1 MLLPSRFAPFG
12 MLVFLA
18 ASIFAVFVMAAAET
32 EAGSGVLNDWAE
44 SFTSTKFSPL
54 SHSSSQS
61 FLTAPAE
68 NIGAAAARVGKEND
82 HSGYERRALADEA
95 SSSAAIPQRPTV
107 SSFLLSSS
115 PIGIDSTT
123 IERVGPPGRK
133 FSFPWVPGQTIRKKL
148 KGMKQFG
155 KFTSFM
161 EDVLVQAAKTGSDA
175 CKGEVGTL
183 NYKTLR
189 QIKSVGHYPRL
200 ALMFLACGI
209 APRDFVHITK
219 TDLEFAKGDDLT
231 VKSAKTSMAKNLVD
245 KAFEEY
251 IEQII
256 QPENLQ
262 KRYET
267 ELQLRGKYEMV
278 EVTSLKEFE
287 QKTRMKLHTKDRHKI
302 YCDVLQVI
310 RPVCEGWKAMDSEA
324 YDRFSHDLKDGTFT
338 GNLADY
344 FSRDKVSRYC
354 ERWLAMMKE
363 NEEKA
368 NETKQARKKAM
379 VEAEPTDS
387 SFSSE
392 APGTSRGEKRKRR
405 PSPSDP
411 GSEHSDTAN
420 KDEKKKKEEAGRPY
434 RKSILLMAEEYVR
447 RAEAKGKQEQLNR
460 VFLLAN
466 RFDPIFAKRLHK
478 CDMRPI
484 SEMALPD
491 PDNKIA
497 CQEYVKEVVRDW
509 REAHRNRFLF
519 KWGVLRP
526 ASGCSLSSCSSTP
539 TSNPTGWSIGQP
551 NAEAFQRKATDR
563 GSAERPSLQVS
574 LALLLGTSRQAIVG
588 WKLAE
593 KESYK
598 KLRQDMKDGIYTHNP
613 FDYMA
618 PEKYLQYETMGKEKD
633 NGKKHLKE
641 ERGWDYNKPP
651 PKEKD
656 PSSLLSHFEEEY
668 ERLKQRTPSSST
680 PYADGPGTSALQPT
694 LPSLLLTDPPYFGP
708 DTLSPKIEERPSY
721 AAAAPTEILPR
732 PRTMVSASKP
742 TDSLIS
748 ASS

>member
-1 MLLPSRFAPFG
+1 
-12 MLVFLA
+12 
-18 ASIFAVFVMAAAET
+18 
-32 EAGSGVLNDWAE
+32 
-44 SFTSTKFSPL
+44 
-54 SHSSSQS
+54 
-61 FLTAPAE
+61 
-68 NIGAAAARVGKEND
+68 
-82 HSGYERRALADEA
+82 
-95 SSSAAIPQRPTV
+95 
-107 SSFLLSSS
+107 
-115 PIGIDSTT
+115 
-123 IERVGPPGRK
+123 
-133 FSFPWVPGQTIRKKL
+133 
-148 KGMKQFG
+148 
-155 KFTSFM
+155 
-161 EDVLVQAAKTGSDA
+161 
-175 CKGEVGTL
+175 
-183 NYKTLR
+183 
-189 QIKSVGHYPRL
+189 
-200 ALMFLACGI
+200 
-209 APRDFVHITK
+209 
-219 TDLEFAKGDDLT
+219 
-231 VKSAKTSMAKNLVD
+231 MAKNLVD

-302 YCDVLQVI
+302 CCDVLQVI
-310 RPVCEGWKAMDSEA
+310 RPVCEGWKAMDTI
-324 YDRFSHDLKDGTFT
+324 R
-338 GNLADY
+338 
-344 FSRDKVSRYC
+344 
-354 ERWLAMMKE
+354 KE
-363 NEEKA
+363 IEEKA
-368 NETKQARKKAM
+368 KEKKQAGKKAM
-379 VEAEPTDS
+379 VEAESTES
-387 SFSSE
+387 SFSE
-392 APGTSRGEKRKRR
+392 APETSKGKKRKR

-411 GSEHSDTAN
+411 EGKHSDTAN

-497 CQEYVKEVVRDW
+497 CQE
-509 REAHRNRFLF
+509 
-519 KWGVLRP
+519 P
-526 ASGCSLSSCSSTP
+526 AECR
-539 TSNPTGWSIGQP
+539 SISAKGNGQGKC
-551 NAEAFQRKATDR
+551 RKAI
-563 GSAERPSLQVS
+563 L
-574 LALLLGTSRQAIVG
+574 TS

-598 KLRQDMKDGIYTHNP
+598 KLRQDMRDGIYTHNP
-613 FDYMA
+613 FDYMV
-618 PEKYLQYETMGKEKD
+618 PEKYLQYETMGQEKD
-633 NGKKHLKE
+633 NGKKFLKE

-656 PSSLLSHFEEEY
+656 PNSLLSHFEEEY

-680 PYADGPGTSALQPT
+680 PNADGPGTSALQPT

-732 PRTMVSASKP
+732 PRTMVIASKP
-742 TDSLIS
+742 TDSMIF